1 MPSPTPTRNRRVAA
15 LLYERLCPFEFG
27 IAAEVFG
34 LPRPEMGED
43 WYRFTTCT
51 EAPRRPLKANGGLM
65 VMAEA
70 GLDTLR
76 RVGTIIIPGW
86 HTDRKP
92 PSPAL
97 TKALWA
103 AHENGTRLVTIC
115 SGVFLLAAADL
126 LKGRHVTTH
135 WRHAA
140 QLQAEYP
147 DLSVE
152 PDVLYVDDGDILTSA
167 GSTAGVDLLLHIVR
181 KDYGPQAANSV
192 ARRLVMPPHRDGNQ
206 AQYIEKPVPERA
218 DGRLA
223 PLLDAIRRR
232 PGEEWTVAKMAKAA
246 AMSERTFVR
255 RFQELTGASPGDWL
269 GGVRTDAARE
279 LLESSRASLEDIATA
294 VGFGSLGTLR
304 HHFHTRLSTTPA
316 SYRRHFRVTTER
328 KASSTR

>member
-1 MPSPTPTRNRRVAA
+1 MPSPVPPRNRFVAA
-15 LLYERLCPFEFG
+15 LLYERLCPFEYG

-34 LPRPEMGED
+34 LPRPEMGKD

-51 EAPRRPLKANGGLM
+51 ETPRRPLAANGGLK
-65 VMAEA
+65 VMAEG
-70 GLDTLR
+70 GLSALR
-76 RVGTIIIPGW
+76 EAGTIIVPGW

-92 PSPAL
+92 LSPAL
-97 TKALWA
+97 RKALWA
-103 AHENGTRLVTIC
+103 AHEKGTRLVTIC
-115 SGVFLLAAADL
+115 SGVFLLAAAGL
-126 LKGRHVTTH
+126 LKGRRVTTH

-140 QLQAEYP
+140 QLQAAYP
-147 DLSVE
+147 DLRVE

-167 GSTAGVDLLLHIVR
+167 GSAAGVDLLLHIVR

-206 AQYIEKPVPERA
+206 AQYIEKPVAERA

-223 PLLDAIRRR
+223 PLLEAIRKR
-232 PGEEWTVAKMAKAA
+232 PAAEWTVAKMAQAA

-255 RFQELTGASPGDWL
+255 RFQEMTGASPGEWL

-279 LLESSRASLEDIATA
+279 LLEGSRVSLEVIATN

-304 HHFHTRLSTTPA
+304 HHFRTRLSTTPA
-316 SYRRHFRVTTER
+316 AYRKRFQVTAEK
-328 KASSTR
+328 KAAPDR

>member
-1 MPSPTPTRNRRVAA
+1 MPSPTSPRNRRVAA

-34 LPRPEMGED
+34 LPRPEMGKD
-43 WYRFTTCT
+43 WYRFSTCT
-51 EAPRRPLKANGGLM
+51 EAPRRPLRANGGLK
-65 VMAEA
+65 VMAGG
-70 GLDTLR
+70 GLNALR
-76 RVGTIIIPGW
+76 DAGTIIIPGW

-97 TKALWA
+97 RKALWA
-103 AHENGTRLVTIC
+103 AHERGARLVTIC
-115 SGVFLLAAADL
+115 SGVFLLAAAGL
-126 LKGRHVTTH
+126 LKGRRVTTH
-135 WRHAA
+135 WRYAE
-140 QLQAEYP
+140 QLQAAYP

-152 PDVLYVDDGDILTSA
+152 ADVLYVDDGDILTSA
-167 GSTAGVDLLLHIVR
+167 GSAAGVDLLLHIVR
-181 KDYGPQAANSV
+181 KDFGPQAANSV

-232 PGEEWTVAKMAKAA
+232 PGAEWTVAKMAEAA

-279 LLESSRASLEDIATA
+279 LLESSRASLEYIATA

-304 HHFHTRLSTTPA
+304 HHFRTRLSTTPA
-316 SYRRHFRVTTER
+316 NYRRRFRVTAER
-328 KASSTR
+328 KAASGR